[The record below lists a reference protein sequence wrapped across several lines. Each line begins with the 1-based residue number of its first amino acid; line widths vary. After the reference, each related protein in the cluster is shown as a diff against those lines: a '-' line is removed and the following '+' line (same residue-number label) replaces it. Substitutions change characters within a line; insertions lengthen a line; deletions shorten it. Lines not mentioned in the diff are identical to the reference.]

1 MTFPLY
7 TVRLQVLLAMEELIP
22 HERLME
28 EDQLVEFTANMG
40 QAAFVS
46 HQWVTPEHPD
56 PEFVQ
61 MRVFQEALKN
71 MMSRGE
77 WIYTD
82 FATELNPHGRNLDLR
97 VLRSKDLFFW
107 YDFFSIPQL
116 DKLNSFRSLSLSS
129 FNSTDKAIESIP
141 AYIERCESCRKP
153 PH

>member
-1 MTFPLY
+1 MTLPLY
-7 TVRLQVLLAMEELIP
+7 TVRLEVLLAMEKLLP

-61 MRVFQEALKN
+61 MRVFQEALKS
-71 MMSRGE
+71 MMSRGKWVHTSFE
-77 WIYTD
+77 
-82 FATELNPHGRNLDLR
+82 TEVTVKPPGLDLQ
-97 VLRSKDLFFW
+97 VLRSKELFFW
-107 YDFFSIPQL
+107 YDFFSIPQPQL
-116 DKLNSFRSLSLSS
+116 EPNSCSRLSS
-129 FNSTDKAIESIP
+129 FNRQGKAIESIP
-141 AYIERCESCRKP
+141 AYVERCESCRKP

>member
-7 TVRLQVLLAMEELIP
+7 TVRLQVLLAMEKLIP

-28 EDQLVEFTANMG
+28 EDQLVEFTNSLG

-71 MMSRGE
+71 MMSRGKWVHTSFE
-77 WIYTD
+77 
-82 FATELNPHGRNLDLR
+82 TELTIKPPSLDLEA
-97 VLRSKDLFFW
+97 LRSKEMFFW

-116 DKLNSFRSLSLSS
+116 DKLNSFRSISISS
-129 FNSTDKAIESIP
+129 FNRKDEAIESIP

-153 PH
+153 PC